1 MHSTPPLLID
11 NDHQK
16 WFVMSAYRQEKK
28 AEAELLARGLKCFVP
43 KRYVVKTLNGK
54 KFRTL
59 HPVVPNLVFLYAS
72 WNEVIALKKSIEY
85 LQFQTRVIQQKRQVM
100 TIPDKEMEQFMLVA
114 HQVEQELVYY
124 RPEELC
130 VSGGEHVRVVG
141 GSFNGVEG
149 RLVKVAGK
157 RQKRVVIEIEGL
169 LALAVTVENPEYIE
183 IIHN

>member
-130 VSGGEHVRVVG
+130 VLS
-141 GSFNGVEG
+141 
-149 RLVKVAGK
+149 VA
-157 RQKRVVIEIEGL
+157 VS
-169 LALAVTVENPEYIE
+169 TVLRAG
-183 IIHN
+183 

>member
-1 MHSTPPLLID
+1 MLSASTLLID

-43 KRYVVKTLNGK
+43 KRYVV
-54 KFRTL
+54 
-59 HPVVPNLVFLYAS
+59 PNLVFLSAS

-149 RLVKVAGK
+149 RLLKVAGK

-183 IIHN
+183 IIRN

>member
-1 MHSTPPLLID
+1 MLSASTLLID

-124 RPEELC
+124 RPEE
-130 VSGGEHVRVVG
+130 
-141 GSFNGVEG
+141 
-149 RLVKVAGK
+149 
-157 RQKRVVIEIEGL
+157 
-169 LALAVTVENPEYIE
+169 
-183 IIHN
+183 